1 MRKLYVATLVV
12 VIVMGIFV
20 TASNAQETPS
30 EDITPVEVEATIED
44 VEDTDTDID
53 VESEEVYTE
62 DDEVYI
68 EDEEV
73 ASDEGDFIEIYLD
86 KDDVYVY
93 TAVYDP
99 DADAWFLY
107 ETCRHCELAGCME
120 TTPEEIYDRFGVKVD

>member
-12 VIVMGIFV
+12 VMVLGIFV
-20 TASNAQETPS
+20 TASNAEETTN
-30 EDITPVEVEATIED
+30 EDVTPVEVETAIDD
-44 VEDTDTDID
+44 VEDTDID
-53 VESEEVYTE
+53 VESEEVSTE

-68 EDEEV
+68 KGEEA
-73 ASDEGDFIEIYLD
+73 ASDEGDFVEIYLD

-99 DADAWFLY
+99 DADTWFLY
-107 ETCRHCELAGCME
+107 ETCRHCELAGYTE

>member
-12 VIVMGIFV
+12 VMIMGIYV
-20 TASNAQETPS
+20 TASNAQEAPS
-30 EDITPVEVEATIED
+30 EDATPVEVEATIED
-44 VEDTDTDID
+44 VEDTDTDVD
-53 VESEEVYTE
+53 VESEEVSTDDEIYTE
-62 DDEVYI
+62 D
-68 EDEEV
+68 EEA
-73 ASDEGDFIEIYLD
+73 ASDEGDFVEIYLD

-107 ETCRHCELAGCME
+107 ETCRHCELAAYTE

>member
-12 VIVMGIFV
+12 VMVLGIFV
-20 TASNAQETPS
+20 TASNAEETPN
-30 EDITPVEVEATIED
+30 EDVTPVEVETAIDDAE
-44 VEDTDTDID
+44 ESDID
-53 VESEEVYTE
+53 VESEEVSTE
-62 DDEVYI
+62 DEDINI

-73 ASDEGDFIEIYLD
+73 ASDEGDFVEIYLD

-107 ETCRHCELAGCME
+107 ETCRHCELAGYTE

>member
-12 VIVMGIFV
+12 VMVLGIFV
-20 TASNAQETPS
+20 TASNAEEKTN
-30 EDITPVEVEATIED
+30 EEVTHVEVEETIED
-44 VEDTDTDID
+44 VEESDID
-53 VESEEVYTE
+53 VESEGVSAE
-62 DDEVYI
+62 DEDVNI

-73 ASDEGDFIEIYLD
+73 ASDEGDFVEIYLD

-107 ETCRHCELAGCME
+107 ETCRRCELAGCME
-120 TTPEEIYDRFGVKVD
+120 TTPNEIYDRFGVKVD

>member
-12 VIVMGIFV
+12 VIVMVIFV
-20 TASNAQETPS
+20 IASNAQETPS
-30 EDITPVEVEATIED
+30 EYITPVEVEATIED

-99 DADAWFLY
+99 DIDAWFLY

>member
-12 VIVMGIFV
+12 VMVLGIFV
-20 TASNAQETPS
+20 TASNAEETPN
-30 EDITPVEVEATIED
+30 EDVTPVEVETAIDDAE
-44 VEDTDTDID
+44 ESDIG
-53 VESEEVYTE
+53 VESEEVSTE
-62 DDEVYI
+62 GEVYI

-73 ASDEGDFIEIYLD
+73 ASDEGDFVEIYLD

-99 DADAWFLY
+99 DIDAWFLY
-107 ETCRHCELAGCME
+107 ETCRYCELAGYTE

>member
-12 VIVMGIFV
+12 VMVLGIFV
-20 TASNAQETPS
+20 TASNAEETPN
-30 EDITPVEVEATIED
+30 EDVTPVEVETAIDDAE
-44 VEDTDTDID
+44 ESDIG
-53 VESEEVYTE
+53 VESEEVSTE
-62 DDEVYI
+62 GEVYI

-73 ASDEGDFIEIYLD
+73 ASDEGDFVEIYLD

-99 DADAWFLY
+99 DIDAWFLY
-107 ETCRHCELAGCME
+107 ETCRHCELAAYTE

>member
-12 VIVMGIFV
+12 VMVIGIFV

-44 VEDTDTDID
+44 VEDTDVD
-53 VESEEVYTE
+53 VESEEVST

-73 ASDEGDFIEIYLD
+73 TSDEGDFVEIYLGED
-86 KDDVYVY
+86 YVYVF

-107 ETCRHCELAGCME
+107 ETCKLCELTGSTE

>member
-12 VIVMGIFV
+12 VMVLGIFV
-20 TASNAQETPS
+20 TASNAEETPN
-30 EDITPVEVEATIED
+30 EDVTPVEVETAIDDAE
-44 VEDTDTDID
+44 ESDID
-53 VESEEVYTE
+53 VESEEVSTE

-73 ASDEGDFIEIYLD
+73 ASGEGDFVEIYLD

-99 DADAWFLY
+99 DADTWFLY
-107 ETCRHCELAGCME
+107 ETCRHCELAGYTE

>member
-12 VIVMGIFV
+12 VMVLGIFV
-20 TASNAQETPS
+20 TASNAEETPN
-30 EDITPVEVEATIED
+30 EDVTPVEVETAIDDAE
-44 VEDTDTDID
+44 ESDIG
-53 VESEEVYTE
+53 VESEEVSTE
-62 DDEVYI
+62 GEVYI

-73 ASDEGDFIEIYLD
+73 ASDEGDFVEIYLD

-99 DADAWFLY
+99 DDDAWFLY

>member
-20 TASNAQETPS
+20 IASNAQETPS
-30 EDITPVEVEATIED
+30 EDITPVEVETTIED

-99 DADAWFLY
+99 DIDAWFLY

>member
-20 TASNAQETPS
+20 IASNAQETPS

>member
-12 VIVMGIFV
+12 VMVLGIFV
-20 TASNAQETPS
+20 TASNAEETPN
-30 EDITPVEVEATIED
+30 EDVTPVEVETAIDDAEESD
-44 VEDTDTDID
+44 IGVEP
-53 VESEEVYTE
+53 EEVSTE
-62 DDEVYI
+62 GEVYI

-99 DADAWFLY
+99 DIDAWFLY

>member
-12 VIVMGIFV
+12 VMVLGIFV
-20 TASNAQETPS
+20 TASNAEETPN
-30 EDITPVEVEATIED
+30 EDVTPVEVEATIED
-44 VEDTDTDID
+44 VEDTDID
-53 VESEEVYTE
+53 VESEEVSTE
-62 DDEVYI
+62 DEDVNI

-73 ASDEGDFIEIYLD
+73 ASDEGDFVEIYLGED
-86 KDDVYVY
+86 YVYVF

-107 ETCRHCELAGCME
+107 ETCKLCELAGCTE

>member
-20 TASNAQETPS
+20 TASNAEETPN
-30 EDITPVEVEATIED
+30 EDVTPVEVETAIDDAE
-44 VEDTDTDID
+44 ESDIG
-53 VESEEVYTE
+53 VESEEVSTE
-62 DDEVYI
+62 GEVYI

-99 DADAWFLY
+99 DIDAWFLY

>member
-12 VIVMGIFV
+12 VMVLGIFV
-20 TASNAQETPS
+20 TASNAEETPN
-30 EDITPVEVEATIED
+30 EDVAPVEVETTIDDAE
-44 VEDTDTDID
+44 ESDID
-53 VESEEVYTE
+53 VESEEVSTE
-62 DDEVYI
+62 DD
-68 EDEEV
+68 EV
-73 ASDEGDFIEIYLD
+73 ASDEGDFVEIYLD

-107 ETCRHCELAGCME
+107 ETCRHCELAGYTE

>member
-20 TASNAQETPS
+20 IASNAQETPS

-99 DADAWFLY
+99 DIDAWFLY

>member
-12 VIVMGIFV
+12 VMVLGTFV
-20 TASNAQETPS
+20 TASNAEETPN
-30 EDITPVEVEATIED
+30 EDVTPVEVEATIED
-44 VEDTDTDID
+44 VEDTDID
-53 VESEEVYTE
+53 VESEEVSTE
-62 DDEVYI
+62 GEVYI

-73 ASDEGDFIEIYLD
+73 ASDEGDFVEIYLG
-86 KDDVYVY
+86 KDDVYVF

-107 ETCRHCELAGCME
+107 ETCRLCELTGCTE

>member
-12 VIVMGIFV
+12 VMVLGIFV
-20 TASNAQETPS
+20 TASNAEETPN
-30 EDITPVEVEATIED
+30 ENVTPVEVESTIED
-44 VEDTDTDID
+44 VEESDID
-53 VESEEVYTE
+53 VESEEVSTE

-73 ASDEGDFIEIYLD
+73 TSDEGDFVEIYLD

-99 DADAWFLY
+99 DIDAWFLY
-107 ETCRHCELAGCME
+107 ETCRHCELAGYAE

>member
-12 VIVMGIFV
+12 VMVLGIFV
-20 TASNAQETPS
+20 TASNAEETPN
-30 EDITPVEVEATIED
+30 EDVTPVEVETAIDDAE
-44 VEDTDTDID
+44 ESDIG
-53 VESEEVYTE
+53 VESEEVSTE
-62 DDEVYI
+62 GEVYI

-73 ASDEGDFIEIYLD
+73 ASDEGDFVEIYLD

-99 DADAWFLY
+99 DIDAWFLY

>member
-12 VIVMGIFV
+12 VMVLGIFV
-20 TASNAQETPS
+20 TASNAEETPN
-30 EDITPVEVEATIED
+30 EDVTPVEVETAIDDAE
-44 VEDTDTDID
+44 ESDIG
-53 VESEEVYTE
+53 VESEEVSTE
-62 DDEVYI
+62 GEVYI
-68 EDEEV
+68 EDEEA

-99 DADAWFLY
+99 DADTWFLY
-107 ETCRHCELAGCME
+107 ETCRHCELAGCTE

>member
-12 VIVMGIFV
+12 VMVLGIFV
-20 TASNAQETPS
+20 TASNAEETPN
-30 EDITPVEVEATIED
+30 EDVTPVEVETAIDDAE
-44 VEDTDTDID
+44 ESDIG
-53 VESEEVYTE
+53 VESEEVSTE

-73 ASDEGDFIEIYLD
+73 ASGEGDFVEIYLD

-99 DADAWFLY
+99 DIDAWFLY
-107 ETCRHCELAGCME
+107 ETCRYCELAGYTE

>member
-12 VIVMGIFV
+12 VMVLGIFV
-20 TASNAQETPS
+20 TASNAEETPN
-30 EDITPVEVEATIED
+30 EDVTPVEVETAIDDAE
-44 VEDTDTDID
+44 ESDIG
-53 VESEEVYTE
+53 VESEEVSTE
-62 DDEVYI
+62 GEVYI

-73 ASDEGDFIEIYLD
+73 ASDEGDFVEIYLD

-99 DADAWFLY
+99 DADTWFLY

>member
-20 TASNAQETPS
+20 IASNAQETPS

-73 ASDEGDFIEIYLD
+73 ASDEGDFVEIYLD

-107 ETCRHCELAGCME
+107 ETCRHCELAGYTE
-120 TTPEEIYDRFGVKVD
+120 TTPEEIYDRFGVKVN

>member
-12 VIVMGIFV
+12 VMVLGIFV
-20 TASNAQETPS
+20 TASNAEETPN
-30 EDITPVEVEATIED
+30 EDVTPVEVETAIDDAE
-44 VEDTDTDID
+44 ESDIG
-53 VESEEVYTE
+53 VESEEVSTE
-62 DDEVYI
+62 GEVYI

-73 ASDEGDFIEIYLD
+73 ASDEGDFVEIYLD

-99 DADAWFLY
+99 DADTWFLY
-107 ETCRHCELAGCME
+107 ETCRHCELAGYTE

>member
-12 VIVMGIFV
+12 VMVLGIFV
-20 TASNAQETPS
+20 TASNAEETPN
-30 EDITPVEVEATIED
+30 EDVTPVEVETAIDDAE
-44 VEDTDTDID
+44 ESDIG
-53 VESEEVYTE
+53 VESEEVSTE
-62 DDEVYI
+62 GEVYI

-73 ASDEGDFIEIYLD
+73 ASDEGDFVEIYLD

-99 DADAWFLY
+99 EADAWFLY

>member
-12 VIVMGIFV
+12 VMVLGIFV
-20 TASNAQETPS
+20 TASNAEETPN
-30 EDITPVEVEATIED
+30 EDVTPVEVETAIDDAE
-44 VEDTDTDID
+44 ESDIG
-53 VESEEVYTE
+53 VESEEVSTE

-73 ASDEGDFIEIYLD
+73 ANDEGDFVEIYLD

-93 TAVYDP
+93 TAVYDH

-107 ETCRHCELAGCME
+107 ETCRLCELAGCME

>member
-12 VIVMGIFV
+12 VMVLGIFV
-20 TASNAQETPS
+20 TASNAEETPN
-30 EDITPVEVEATIED
+30 EDVTPVEVETAIDDAE
-44 VEDTDTDID
+44 ESDIG
-53 VESEEVYTE
+53 VESEEVSTE
-62 DDEVYI
+62 GEVYI

-73 ASDEGDFIEIYLD
+73 ASDEGDFVEIYLD

-99 DADAWFLY
+99 DTDAWFLY

>member
-12 VIVMGIFV
+12 VMVLGIFV
-20 TASNAQETPS
+20 TASNAEETPN
-30 EDITPVEVEATIED
+30 EDVTPVEVETAIDD
-44 VEDTDTDID
+44 VEDTDID
-53 VESEEVYTE
+53 VESEEVSTE

-68 EDEEV
+68 KGEEA
-73 ASDEGDFIEIYLD
+73 ASDEGDFVEIYLD

-99 DADAWFLY
+99 DADTWFLY
-107 ETCRHCELAGCME
+107 ETCRHCELAGYTE

>member
-20 TASNAQETPS
+20 IASNAQETPS

-62 DDEVYI
+62 DDEV
-68 EDEEV
+68 
-73 ASDEGDFIEIYLD
+73 
-86 KDDVYVY
+86 
-93 TAVYDP
+93 
-99 DADAWFLY
+99 
-107 ETCRHCELAGCME
+107 
-120 TTPEEIYDRFGVKVD
+120 

>member
-12 VIVMGIFV
+12 VMVFGIFV
-20 TASNAQETPS
+20 TASNAEETPN
-30 EDITPVEVEATIED
+30 EDVTPVEVEATIED
-44 VEDTDTDID
+44 VEESDID
-53 VESEEVYTE
+53 VESEEVSIE
-62 DDEVYI
+62 DEDVNI

-73 ASDEGDFIEIYLD
+73 ANDEGGFVEIYLD

-107 ETCRHCELAGCME
+107 ETCRHCELAGYTE